1 MADDDNFDI
10 DIYGDD
16 APQDSFNNNSE
27 VKNEPREESLPDASH
42 QDDNAHANG
51 AMKESRGESIKQES
65 SASANGDDRQQ
76 ISSTGG
82 SSHNQLQPPKQ
93 APVQQGVKRK
103 EGTDDRP
110 VDGNATTALL
120 ISDLHW
126 WTNEDDIRGWAN
138 QSGCEDELVDV
149 TFNEHKVNGKS
160 KGQCFVEMASP
171 QAATALKHTIES
183 FGQGQQYA
191 KKHSASYHAPNVNP
205 YRTLPKDV
213 PNRKDGG
220 RNDNRS
226 SSGSFGG
233 GSGMNNNF
241 NSNPSGFRGGRGG
254 FNNRG
259 GMNNMGYNNRGGFN
273 GPMGGGG
280 MGPGGGFGGG
290 PMGGFGGGPMGGMS
304 NMGFN
309 NFNRGGMMGGGMRG
323 GMANRGRGGM
333 NGGMNAGM
341 MGGMGGMGPMGGM
354 GMNPGMMGGMGGN
367 MNMGMGG
374 MQGEYTFGQHG
385 NQHKVQQDQH
395 HHNTNDRHNRQ
406 RDTELQQRL
415 PKKRGGAQSQQ
426 QRSRQNHSSPF
437 TSSSTPS
444 LVPAQNQLLHWQP
457 GYGFVPSDVNRNN
470 SGFVNI
476 SMFFA
481 GGFGGGAQPHFNPA
495 FFGNQQSGGGGDG
508 NWNPHGAKRPR
519 PE

>member
-27 VKNEPREESLPDASH
+27 VKAEAHEESLPDAS
-42 QDDNAHANG
+42 QQADNAHPNG
-51 AMKESRGESIKQES
+51 AMKQESRDNSVKQEDPS
-65 SASANGDDRQQ
+65 SANADERQQ

-103 EGTDDRP
+103 EGADDRV
-110 VDGNATTALL
+110 VDVNATTALL

-191 KKHSASYHAPNVNP
+191 KKHSASYHAPHVNP

-213 PNRKDGG
+213 PNRKDGN

-233 GSGMNNNF
+233 GSGMNTSFNN
-241 NSNPSGFRGGRGG
+241 SGGFRGGRGG

-273 GPMGGGG
+273 GPMGGGN
-280 MGPGGGFGGG
+280 MGPSGGFGGG
-290 PMGGFGGGPMGGMS
+290 PMGGFGGGPMGGMN

-309 NFNRGGMMGGGMRG
+309 NFGRGGMMGGMRG

-333 NGGMNAGM
+333 NGGMNANM
-341 MGGMGGMGPMGGM
+341 MGGMGPMGGMAGM

-374 MQGEYTFGQHG
+374 MQGEYTFSQDGSQHRTR
-385 NQHKVQQDQH
+385 QHQLN
-395 HHNTNDRHNRQ
+395 HNTHHHNRQ
-406 RDTELQQRL
+406 RGKG
-415 PKKRGGAQSQQ
+415 P
-426 QRSRQNHSSPF
+426 
-437 TSSSTPS
+437 
-444 LVPAQNQLLHWQP
+444 
-457 GYGFVPSDVNRNN
+457 
-470 SGFVNI
+470 
-476 SMFFA
+476 
-481 GGFGGGAQPHFNPA
+481 
-495 FFGNQQSGGGGDG
+495 
-508 NWNPHGAKRPR
+508 
-519 PE
+519 